1 MIDRL
6 EISGHSPRLP
16 NCRQNHRELRPSDL
30 RVILKNIALAFDYFS
45 EVWLYRLLVLCR
57 LNRLHLEG

>member
-30 RVILKNIALAFDYFS
+30 RVIFKNIALAFDYFS
-45 EVWLYRLLVLCR
+45 EVWLYKTTLQTEQIALRTSK
-57 LNRLHLEG
+57 